1 MFSRSM
7 WWLRLIYQC
16 MCRVEGGLRVGV
28 EAGARVPGV
37 MEACVTLLLTPP
49 GPMHLGAVG
58 SAPLEST
65 TLALAAL
72 SPHLLHTLIMTLL
85 THPLLRQP
93 AGNVP
98 SQFKEK
104 CDVREGSRS
113 SPGAEACQVLATGRE
128 RRQNTS
134 LKML

>member
-1 MFSRSM
+1 MAGKDVYPRSM

-49 GPMHLGAVG
+49 GPMHLAAVG

-93 AGNVP
+93 AGNT
-98 SQFKEK
+98 E
-104 CDVREGSRS
+104 D
-113 SPGAEACQVLATGRE
+113 
-128 RRQNTS
+128 
-134 LKML
+134 

>member
-1 MFSRSM
+1 
-7 WWLRLIYQC
+7 

-49 GPMHLGAVG
+49 GPMHLAAVG
-58 SAPLEST
+58 SAPLEAT

-85 THPLLRQP
+85 THPLLCQP
-93 AGNVP
+93 AGNTTKFAFD
-98 SQFKEK
+98 S
-104 CDVREGSRS
+104 
-113 SPGAEACQVLATGRE
+113 VL
-128 RRQNTS
+128 S
-134 LKML
+134 IS

>member
-1 MFSRSM
+1 M

-49 GPMHLGAVG
+49 GPMHLAAVG

-72 SPHLLHTLIMTLL
+72 SPNLLHTLIMTLL

-93 AGNVP
+93 AGKAYFQAAVGKTKHFQK
-98 SQFKEK
+98 S
-104 CDVREGSRS
+104 VHLTAS
-113 SPGAEACQVLATGRE
+113 V
-128 RRQNTS
+128 
-134 LKML
+134 

>member
-1 MFSRSM
+1 MFFCSM

-49 GPMHLGAVG
+49 GPMHLAAVG

-93 AGNVP
+93 AGI
-98 SQFKEK
+98 S
-104 CDVREGSRS
+104 SLRS
-113 SPGAEACQVLATGRE
+113 SLKAKQNHPKNACNSVTQ
-128 RRQNTS
+128 
-134 LKML
+134 